1 MLAFFIIFIHRTK
14 QGGKIMNVAEKLEN
28 TIEAVDF
35 NPKLPIFI
43 EELSV
48 PSMNI
53 YLYAEG
59 NIPKAYY
66 INHYLEHRKAD
77 HVSEQIAVYNSSF
90 AVRLRALNQFPEIE
104 LFPNVSVDKIGN
116 LREYMLKMLERESQN
131 NETIDCKAFSELSY
145 ALWKKG
151 NKQSFP
157 IIKNLA
163 PKDAKYSIQ
172 VCEKLKIEIKT

>member
-1 MLAFFIIFIHRTK
+1 
-14 QGGKIMNVAEKLEN
+14 MNVAEKLEN

-43 EELSV
+43 EELPVSN
-48 PSMNI
+48 MNI
-53 YLYAEG
+53 YLYAED

-66 INHYLEHRKAD
+66 INHYLEHRRVD
-77 HVSEQIAVYNSSF
+77 YISEEIAVYNSSF

-104 LFPNVSVDKIGN
+104 IFPNVNVDNIGN
-116 LREYMLKMLERESQN
+116 LREYILKMLEKENQN
-131 NETIDCKAFSELSY
+131 DETIDCKTFSELSY

-151 NKQSFP
+151 NKYSFP